1 MFRIFVF
8 YLLQENEK
16 TFPNGWIKTG
26 DIGYFDENGFIVLVD
41 RLKDIFKYFNNHISP
56 SELEDV
62 IRRHPD
68 VDNVA
73 VIGIPDPDGGD
84 RIPRAFV
91 SLKNSTPNSA
101 SDILKFANG
110 KLLIQLQIMLSA
122 FNSLYAFF
130 HNCSFSN

>member
-1 MFRIFVF
+1 MDLKINNSLYFCFG
-8 YLLQENEK
+8 LLQENEK

-26 DIGYFDENGFIVLVD
+26 DIGYFDDNGFIVLVD

-73 VIGIPDPDGGD
+73 VFGIPDPDGGD
-84 RIPRAFV
+84 TIPRAFV
-91 SLKNSTPNSA
+91 SLKKSTPNSA

-110 KLLIQLQIMLSA
+110 TV
-122 FNSLYAFF
+122 
-130 HNCSFSN
+130 